1 MVKFLILIFTPQTKL
16 VEDFLHKT
24 GRCSIDFII
33 PSLTLIKIERPIVL
47 SKIRHSPNSAQKLCP
62 NLCPKHFA
70 KILPESSADAETL
83 PDSFDVVQAQITRN
97 ENLIKAIQTSIDQT
111 NKLLEFNLSPK
122 LQLILLKRIRRHFK
136 RYQKILK
143 ICSSFTNQIKDKLLQ
158 DPNF

>member
-1 MVKFLILIFTPQTKL
+1 MNLFKMVKFLILIFTPQTKL

-33 PSLTLIKIERPIVL
+33 PSSTLIKIERPIVL
-47 SKIRHSPNSAQKLCP
+47 SKLCSETLSKSLSK
-62 NLCPKHFA
+62 NFA
-70 KILPESSADAETL
+70 KILPESSSDAETL

-111 NKLLEFNLSPK
+111 NKLLELNLSPK

-143 ICSSFTNQIKDKLLQ
+143 ICSSFTNQIKDNLLQ

>member
-33 PSLTLIKIERPIVL
+33 PSSTLIKIERPIVL
-47 SKIRHSPNSAQKLCP
+47 SKTLLRNSVQISVQKY
-62 NLCPKHFA
+62 FA
-70 KILPESSADAETL
+70 KILPESSTDAETL

-111 NKLLEFNLSPK
+111 NKLLELNLSPK